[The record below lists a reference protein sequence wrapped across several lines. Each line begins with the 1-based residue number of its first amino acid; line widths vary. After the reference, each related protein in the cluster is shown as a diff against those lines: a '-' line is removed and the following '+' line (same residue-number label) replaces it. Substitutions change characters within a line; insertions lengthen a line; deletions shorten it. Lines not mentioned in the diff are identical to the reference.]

1 MLQMSFLTRFSVSFP
16 IFQSRSPIMNHASVE
31 SHANTRTPG
40 ITLESADVAH
50 LSAYNA
56 AFSDLGL
63 RFRWD
68 QATLDVLKEF
78 TSEAARITAY
88 IERFHAHLHRAYDA
102 EFLAQVI
109 LSKKV
114 RYYSEFATAG
124 A

>member
-1 MLQMSFLTRFSVSFP
+1 
-16 IFQSRSPIMNHASVE
+16 MNHASVE
-31 SHANTRTPG
+31 SQSSPRTARVAAIHP
-40 ITLESADVAH
+40 DDAH

-68 QATLDVLKEF
+68 RATLDVLKEF

-102 EFLAQVI
+102 DFLAQMI
-109 LSKKV
+109 LHKKAQ
-114 RYYSEFATAG
+114 YFSEFATAG
-124 A
+124 D

>member
-1 MLQMSFLTRFSVSFP
+1 
-16 IFQSRSPIMNHASVE
+16 MNHASVE
-31 SHANTRTPG
+31 SHASARTPG
-40 ITLESADVAH
+40 VITDSLDDAH

-78 TSEAARITAY
+78 NSEAARITAY

-102 EFLAQVI
+102 GFLAQMI
-109 LSKKV
+109 LSKKAT
-114 RYYSEFATAG
+114 YYSEFAATG
-124 A
+124 D